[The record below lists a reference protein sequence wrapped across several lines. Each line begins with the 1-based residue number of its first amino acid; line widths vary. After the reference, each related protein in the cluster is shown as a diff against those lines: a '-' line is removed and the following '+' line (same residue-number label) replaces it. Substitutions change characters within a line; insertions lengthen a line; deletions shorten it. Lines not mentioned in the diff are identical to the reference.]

1 MLHRTKRAVLTLT
14 FGFLAMMV
22 CAPVAFGQAV
32 VTDMQLTD
40 QIVTNECNGEPVL
53 LNGTL
58 HQEMSFSTNPN
69 GNTHSSFN
77 ATIHMNGYGQ
87 VTGVYYVANEN
98 IHNETNTKGVAQEQF
113 FGTKIKLVSQG
124 PQTPNMMDRATL
136 HVVIDKNNLVKVE
149 ISKHQIKCN

>member
-32 VTDMQLTD
+32 ITDMQLTD

-77 ATIHMNGYGQ
+77 DTIHMNGYGQ
-87 VTGVYYVANEN
+87 VTGVLFVSNEI
-98 IHNETNTKGVAQEQF
+98 IHNEYT
-113 FGTKIKLVSQG
+113 IKVH
-124 PQTPNMMDRATL
+124 A
-136 HVVIDKNNLVKVE
+136 
-149 ISKHQIKCN
+149 

>member
-1 MLHRTKRAVLTLT
+1 MLHSTKCAVLTLT
-14 FGFLAMMV
+14 SAFLAMIM

-40 QIVTNECNGEPVL
+40 QIITNECNGEPVL

-58 HQEMSFSTNPN
+58 HQEMTFNTSPS
-69 GNTHSSFN
+69 GNTHSTFN

-87 VTGVYYVANEN
+87 TTGAYYVANEN
-98 IHNETNTKGVAQEQF
+98 VHNESNTKGVAQEQF

-124 PQTPNMMDRATL
+124 PTPDMVDRATL
-136 HVVIDKNNLVKVE
+136 HVVIDQNNNVKVD
-149 ISKHQIKCN
+149 ISKHEIKCK